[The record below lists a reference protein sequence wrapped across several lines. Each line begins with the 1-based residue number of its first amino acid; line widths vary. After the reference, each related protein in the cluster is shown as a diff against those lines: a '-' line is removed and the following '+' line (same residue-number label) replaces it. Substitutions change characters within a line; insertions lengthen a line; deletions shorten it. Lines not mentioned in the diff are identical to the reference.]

1 VTNEIIKA
9 LAAPFFPADIHWKPQ
24 AISGNRALAVA
35 YLDARAVMDRL
46 DECGLIWSDSY
57 EVLPGGSVIC
67 RLQVMIDGHPV
78 VKSDVGSPSEQPDD
92 GDKMKAAFSDAL
104 KRAAVKWGI
113 GRYLYRLPK
122 VWCDFNPQKKQLIG
136 QPQLPAW
143 AMPVKP
149 SPQAGS
155 DEVDLGRVAVVTH
168 EQAKELQKL
177 LQASGTV
184 DGAKFLARFGAKRL
198 SEIPAA
204 QYADALAVLKAPS
217 QDVLRKPAA

>member
-1 VTNEIIKA
+1 MNNEIIKA
-9 LAAPFFPADIHWKPQ
+9 LAAPFFPHDIHWKPQ

-57 EVLPGGSVIC
+57 EVLPGGSVVC
-67 RLQVMIDGHPV
+67 RLQVMIDGQAV
-78 VKSDVGSPSEQPDD
+78 VRCDVGSQSEQPDD

-122 VWCDFNPQKKQLIG
+122 VWCDYDPQKRQLKG
-136 QPQLPAW
+136 QPQLPPW
-143 AMPVKP
+143 ALPAP
-149 SPQAGS
+149 RQDQAP
-155 DEVDLGRVAVVTH
+155 ATITH
-168 EQAKELQKL
+168 EQAKELQRL
-177 LQASGTV
+177 LQASANV

-198 SEIPAA
+198 SEIRAG
-204 QYADALAVLKAPS
+204 QYADALAVLKAPGPE
-217 QDVLRKPAA
+217 LRKPAA